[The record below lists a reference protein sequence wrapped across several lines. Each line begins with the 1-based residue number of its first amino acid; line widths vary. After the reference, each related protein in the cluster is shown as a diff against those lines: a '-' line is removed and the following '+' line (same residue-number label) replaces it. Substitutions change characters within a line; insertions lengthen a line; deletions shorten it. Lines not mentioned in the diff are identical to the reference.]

1 MREKSAVKK
10 TKVYRALKIHTSSDS
25 GETPMPK
32 ETLAPEKEAL
42 VEKDQNT
49 SAEGDGASGPKE
61 DPLPGQEPLVEDQNA
76 DAEGKQDD
84 VQKDNTTLMEDAP
97 NADKKKNDSLTNSD
111 AKDKEVSFILFP
123 QLYFFL
129 EPLTVL
135 IDLSFCIC
143 RMSRRKRLPKHMNN
157 KAQRRYH
164 SLLQIKIKLMKTRAL
179 KMMDPTKLMVRGS
192 NQKRP
197 MRRQEKGKEMCLR
210 LALIT
215 AMLRICQRS

>member
-143 RMSRRKRLPKHMNN
+143 RMSRKKRLPKSKTSIFH
-157 KAQRRYH
+157 KRYH
-164 SLLQIKIKLMKTRAL
+164 SHLQSWKKLMIIRAL
-179 KMMDPTKLMVRGS
+179 KTMAPTKLMVKGS
-192 NQKRP
+192 SQKQQ
-197 MRRQEKGKEMCLR
+197 MRRKVKRKMVGQRLKLR
-210 LALIT
+210 FT
-215 AMLRICQRS
+215 MLMI